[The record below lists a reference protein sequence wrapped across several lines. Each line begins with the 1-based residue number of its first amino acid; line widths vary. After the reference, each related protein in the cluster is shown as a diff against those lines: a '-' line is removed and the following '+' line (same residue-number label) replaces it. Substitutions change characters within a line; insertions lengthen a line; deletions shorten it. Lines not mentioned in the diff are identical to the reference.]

1 MTDVDVTVDRE
12 ERLRRWRLVLGGGS
26 ADGTACG
33 LGGRDER
40 LDAALTA
47 VYGDAEGGEVER
59 KDRLN
64 VGRGKSAPRV
74 ARWLAEVRE
83 LFPQSTVRVMQQ
95 DAIERL
101 NLKQLL
107 LEPELMDAVEPD
119 VNLAVTLLSLKDVM
133 PDAAKERARAVVRRV
148 TDDLMRRLEE
158 PLRAAVT
165 GTLNRAAR
173 TNRPRPR
180 DIDWG
185 RTIRANLGT
194 YQPDR
199 RTIVPERLVGF
210 ARARRQMRSVTL
222 CVDQSGSMADSVV
235 YAGVFGAVLASLPA
249 IRTNVVV
256 YDTAVVDLT
265 DQLQDPVDVLF
276 GVQLGGGNDTPL
288 ALRYCKGL
296 LTQPEESIFV
306 LISDLYEGS
315 GSAEMLRRLQEFR
328 DQGVQVVVLLAL
340 DRNGKPSFDQRNAHA
355 LAGLGIPV
363 FACTPEHFPDLMG
376 AALGRQDVGAW
387 ASARGMPV
395 VRGEGEGDG
404 AP

>member
-1 MTDVDVTVDRE
+1 MTTGTE

-26 ADGTACG
+26 ADGTGCA
-33 LGGRDER
+33 LGGQDER
-40 LDAALTA
+40 IDAALAA

-64 VGRGKSAPRV
+64 VGRGKSAPKV

-83 LFPQSTVRVMQQ
+83 LFPQGTVKVMQQ

-133 PDAAKERARAVVRRV
+133 PDAAKERARSVVRHV
-148 TDDLMRRLEE
+148 TDELTRRLEE

-199 RTIVPERLVGF
+199 RTIIPERLVGY

-249 IRTNVVV
+249 IKTNVVV

-288 ALRYCKGL
+288 ALRYCKDL

-315 GSAEMLRRLQEFR
+315 GSAEMLRRLREFR
-328 DQGVQVVVLLAL
+328 DMGVQVVVLLAL
-340 DRNGKPSFDQRNAHA
+340 DRNGKPSFDRQNASA
-355 LAGLGIPV
+355 LAGMGIPV
-363 FACTPEHFPDLMG
+363 FACTPEHFPDLMA
-376 AALGRQDVGAW
+376 AALGRQDVSAW

-395 VRGEGEGDG
+395 VHDEGLEG
-404 AP
+404 